1 MSSNSSN
8 NINLLN
14 ISLKKGDTRA
24 YQTLFDMYYVRLLSY
39 VNTYTRDEDNS
50 KDIVQEAFIKLWN
63 SRENIDTEA
72 SIPAFL
78 HKIAYNIFIDK
89 YRKNKRKQNL
99 LDLLS
104 HSAVNDLAEEESK
117 DFMVKKIKFVKKSV
131 EELPPRCK
139 EVFKLSKYEGLKY
152 SEIAKTLKI
161 SVKTVEAQMGK
172 AFSIIRKRAK
182 EYY

>member
-1 MSSNSSN
+1 MSSNNSN

-14 ISLKKGDTRA
+14 ISLKEGDTRA

-39 VNTYTRDEDNS
+39 MSTYTKNEDHA
-50 KDIVQEAFIKLWN
+50 KDIVQEAFIRLWKN
-63 SRENIDTEA
+63 RQNIDTKA

-78 HKIAYNIFIDK
+78 HKIAHNIFIDK

-99 LDLLS
+99 LHSLS
-104 HSAVNDLAEEESK
+104 YEAVNNLAEEENE
-117 DFMVKKIKFVKKSV
+117 DFTIKKIEFVKKSV

-182 EYY
+182 EHY